1 MADKNDPMKSG
12 HSQTY
17 TGRRSVKDEKTKKE
31 ISIVGQRIK
40 LYREKKGIEQ
50 KALAEKIGVISN
62 AVSNWENGRS
72 RPDLALLPKICRVLE
87 VSLDELFGMPA
98 PLATEQKPAIT
109 MNTSAK
115 KAVGDEILLKKY
127 HQLNKGHRSVVDTM
141 IDKLSE
147 AEDQEVYDRITETTE
162 FTKQLA
168 AGFDP
173 GGEFD
178 DKGENIL
185 LYKNMVNRLT
195 DCIFTVNGD
204 SMEPDF
210 HSGDKVMVQRLTDG
224 SDLEF
229 GEIGA
234 FIFGNETYIKEY
246 RKSGLHSLNPKYKL
260 MRFND
265 EESVYIIGRVL
276 GVLPSEAI
284 VSYEDAIRYER
295 AKERI
300 EAQD

>member
-1 MADKNDPMKSG
+1 MTEKNDPKKTG
-12 HSQTY
+12 RSQTY
-17 TGRRSVKDEKTKKE
+17 TGRRSVKDEKTQKE
-31 ISIVGQRIK
+31 ISIVGQCIR
-40 LYREKKGIEQ
+40 LYREKKGMEQ

-87 VSLDELFGMPA
+87 VSLDELFGIPSKSA
-98 PLATEQKPAIT
+98 ASEPVIT
-109 MNTSAK
+109 MSTAPQRSI
-115 KAVGDEILLKKY
+115 GDELLLKKY
-127 HQLNKGHRSVVDTM
+127 HQLNKGHRAVVDSM
-141 IDKLSE
+141 IEKLGE
-147 AEDQEVYDRITETTE
+147 AEEQEVYDRIVGTIE

-168 AGFDP
+168 AGYDP
-173 GGEFD
+173 GVEFD
-178 DKGENIL
+178 DKGEPLL

-210 HSGDKVMVQRLTDG
+210 HSGDKVMVQRLTD
-224 SDLEF
+224 SSELEY

-246 RKSGLHSLNPKYKL
+246 RKNGLHSLNKKYKL

-265 EESVYIIGRVL
+265 EDSVYIIGRVL
-276 GVLPSEAI
+276 GVLPAEAV
-284 VSYEDAIRYER
+284 VSYEDAIIYER
-295 AKERI
+295 VRERI
-300 EAQD
+300 KEAE